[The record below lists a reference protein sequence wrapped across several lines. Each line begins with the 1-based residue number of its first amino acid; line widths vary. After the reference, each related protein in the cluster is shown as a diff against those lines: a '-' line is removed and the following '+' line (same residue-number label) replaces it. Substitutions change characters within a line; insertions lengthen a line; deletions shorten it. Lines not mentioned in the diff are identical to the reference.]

1 VRTLVLGGARSGKSA
16 HAEGL
21 LSEAQVEYLATAR
34 RQFDDPDWEARIAVH
49 VARRPPGWCT
59 VEPSDLPAALR
70 TAGPVPVL
78 VDDVATWLTGE
89 LDDAGAW
96 AGGPEAVAACRA
108 RCSELVSAVAA
119 CPARLVL
126 VSAEVGLGVVPTTR
140 AGRLFRDELGTLNAE
155 LASVCDEVLLLVA
168 GLPVRLRHA
177 GVPGAPAGRMQ
188 ASGGH
193 RDLLAGSRHQPR
205 GLQERRVEFP
215 RITPPDQQAHREAVA
230 RHEQLTKPAGSLG
243 RLEELG
249 VWAAACQGVCPP
261 RPFAQPQV
269 VVFTGDHGVA
279 ARGVSAYPSEV
290 TRQMVSNFLGGGAA
304 VNVLAALA
312 GAAVRVVDMA
322 VDGEPTASSAEASPL
337 VTRHKVRRNSGVI
350 DREDALTDAE
360 VTQALAA
367 GVAIADEEVDR
378 GADLLI
384 AGDMG
389 IGNTTPAAVL
399 VAALTG
405 VEPVAVVG
413 RGTGID
419 DAGWMRKAAAIRD
432 ALRRARPVVGDPV
445 ALLRTAGGADIAAMA
460 AFLAQAAAR
469 RTPVILDGVVVGA
482 AAMLAEELAPGAR
495 QWWVAGHRS
504 VEPAHTL
511 VLEHLELEPIL
522 DLGMRLGEGSGAVA
536 ALPLVQM
543 AVRVLAEMATFDD
556 AGVSGPAGD
565 PVPTR

>member
-16 HAEGL
+16 HAEKL
-21 LSEAQVEYLATAR
+21 LGEAEVDYLATAR
-34 RQFDDPDWEARIAVH
+34 RQSDDPDWEERIAVH
-49 VARRPPGWCT
+49 VARRPPGWRT

-70 TAGPVPVL
+70 TAGTVPVL

-96 AGGPEAVAACRA
+96 EGGREALAVCRA
-108 RCSELVSAVAA
+108 RCTELVSAVATY
-119 CPARLVL
+119 PSRLVL
-126 VSAEVGLGVVPTTR
+126 VSAEVGLGVVPATR
-140 AGRLFRDELGTLNAE
+140 AGRLFRDELGALNAE
-155 LASVCDEVLLLVA
+155 LAAVCDEVLLLVA
-168 GLPVRLRHA
+168 GLPVRLRQAQAA
-177 GVPGAPAGRMQ
+177 GGPAGRMH
-188 ASGGH
+188 ADGPP
-193 RDLLAGSRHQPR
+193 RDLLAGSRHQHR
-205 GLQERRVEFP
+205 ALQERRVEFP
-215 RITPPDQQAHREAVA
+215 SVTPPDQQAHREAVA

-249 VWAAACQGVCPP
+249 VWVAACQGVCPP
-261 RPFAQPQV
+261 RPLAQPQV
-269 VVFTGDHGVA
+269 VVFAGDHGVA

-290 TRQMVSNFLGGGAA
+290 TRQMVRNFLAGGAA
-304 VNVLAALA
+304 VNVLASLA

-322 VDGEPTASSAEASPL
+322 VDDEPAASSTEGSSV
-337 VTRHKVRRNSGVI
+337 VTRHKVRRSSGAI
-350 DREDALTDAE
+350 DRQDALTEAE
-360 VTQALAA
+360 VTQALTA
-367 GVAIADEEVDR
+367 GIAIADEEVDR

-389 IGNTTPAAVL
+389 IGNTTVAAVL

-405 VEPVAVVG
+405 AEPVAVVG

-460 AFLAQAAAR
+460 AFLAQAAVR
-469 RTPVILDGVVVGA
+469 RTPTILDGVAVGA

-511 VLEHLELEPIL
+511 VLEHLELDPIL

-536 ALPLVQM
+536 ALPLLQLAVQI
-543 AVRVLAEMATFDD
+543 LAEMATFDD
-556 AGVSGPAGD
+556 AGVSGPTGD

>member
-1 VRTLVLGGARSGKSA
+1 MRTLVLGGARSGKSA
-16 HAEGL
+16 HAEKL
-21 LSEAQVEYLATAR
+21 LGAAQVEYLATAR
-34 RQFDDPDWEARIAVH
+34 RQLDDPDWEERIALH
-49 VARRPPGWCT
+49 VARRPPGWRT

-70 TAGPVPVL
+70 AAGPVPVL
-78 VDDVATWLTGE
+78 VDDVATWLTGQ

-96 AGGPEAVAACRA
+96 QGAQDALAACRA
-108 RCSELVSAVAA
+108 RCAELVSAVAA
-119 CPARLVL
+119 CPSRLVL
-126 VSAEVGLGVVPTTR
+126 VSAEVGLGVVPATR
-140 AGRLFRDELGTLNAE
+140 AGRLFRDELGALNAE
-155 LASVCDEVLLLVA
+155 LAAVCDEVLLLVA
-168 GLPVRLRHA
+168 GLPVRLRQA
-177 GVPGAPAGRMQ
+177 QAAGAPAGRMHVDGPPQ
-188 ASGGH
+188 A
-193 RDLLAGSRHQPR
+193 
-205 GLQERRVEFP
+205 LQERCVEFP
-215 RITPPDQQAHREAVA
+215 SITPPDQQAHREAVA

-249 VWAAACQGVCPP
+249 VWVAACQGVCPP

-269 VVFTGDHGVA
+269 VVFAGDHGIA

-304 VNVLAALA
+304 VNVLASLA

-322 VDGEPTASSAEASPL
+322 VDDEPAASSTEGSPL
-337 VTRHKVRRNSGVI
+337 VTRHKVRRSSGAI
-350 DREDALTDAE
+350 DRQDALTDAE

-389 IGNTTPAAVL
+389 IGNTTAAAVL

-405 VEPVAVVG
+405 AEPVAVVG

-419 DAGWMRKAAAIRD
+419 DAGWMRKVAAIRD
-432 ALRRARPVVGDPV
+432 ALRRARPVVGDPI

-460 AFLAQAAAR
+460 AFLAQAALR
-469 RTPVILDGVVVGA
+469 RTPAILDGVAVGA

-511 VLEHLELEPIL
+511 ALKHLELDPIL
-522 DLGMRLGEGSGAVA
+522 DLGMRLGEGCGAVV

-556 AGVSGPAGD
+556 AGVSGPTND